1 MSLTYPLVPPRHP
14 VTGQPI
20 ILTEDGHIKMT
31 RDGSRPATP
40 EPMFH
45 GVEMGQRAGD
55 ESNCDFVSHRDRME
69 IAASVARIIP
79 ALVQFKFGELPD
91 LWFYVHAQ
99 YVVPQVTFEVDE
111 DTGEWTGN
119 WTTQADQESN
129 ELLFEDLPGME
140 GFTIENLDEMLG
152 SASETRPSMDL
163 QDAASV
169 GTSVNTAVFQ
179 AALGHAPNPNDA
191 GGRNNQQ
198 AADVNHMNYENANG
212 NDGNHQNNNN
222 NNNNNVNGD
231 QNGGGHPS
239 EENTGNANGASDI
252 PNNDNNGSS
261 RVDSNQSQHHEG
273 VQQDEARTASP
284 VGDVRDSHATGGC
297 HGP

>member
-1 MSLTYPLVPPRHP
+1 M
-14 VTGQPI
+14 
-20 ILTEDGHIKMT
+20 
-31 RDGSRPATP
+31 
-40 EPMFH
+40 
-45 GVEMGQRAGD
+45 
-55 ESNCDFVSHRDRME
+55 
-69 IAASVARIIP
+69 
-79 ALVQFKFGELPD
+79 GELPD
-91 LWFYVHAQ
+91 LWFYIHAQ

-179 AALGHAPNPNDA
+179 AALGHAPNPNNA
-191 GGRNNQQ
+191 GDEDNQQ
-198 AADVNHMNYENANG
+198 AADVNHANNENEDG
-212 NDGNHQNNNN
+212 NDGNHHN
-222 NNNNNVNGD
+222 NNNNNVDGD

-239 EENTGNANGASDI
+239 EENTGNANHASDI
-252 PNNDNNGSS
+252 PNNGNNGSS
-261 RVDSNQSQHHEG
+261 RVDSNQSQHQEG

-284 VGDVRDSHATGGC
+284 VGDVRGSHATGGC